1 MLRVLANCYAN
12 CDGISRR
19 SFLELG
25 ATILGLSLP
34 DLLRLRA
41 VGAGSSQAVRT
52 GSNKSLIVFWT
63 HGGMSQ
69 QDTYD
74 LKPDAPA
81 EFRGMYRPIATS
93 APGVSI
99 TERFPRQS
107 HVMDRLSI
115 VRSLHHGNAIHAPSA
130 HWMQTDRKSVV

>member
-1 MLRVLANCYAN
+1 MLRVLANRYAN

-25 ATILGLSLP
+25 ATILGLGLP

-41 VGAGSSQAVRT
+41 AGAGSPQTTRAR
-52 GSNKSLIVFWT
+52 SNKSLIVFWT

-81 EFRGMYRPIATS
+81 EFRGPYRPIATNV
-93 APGVSI
+93 PGLRI
-99 TERFPRQS
+99 TERFPRQAR
-107 HVMDRLSI
+107 VMKHLGI
-115 VRSLHHGNAIHAPSA
+115 VRS
-130 HWMQTDRKSVV
+130 